1 VSAYRSVSVASVLAI
16 SIAVVGCAA
25 EPQAGVSPT
34 TRQTVSP
41 SVEPTPLH
49 EPYVSAPPTPTV
61 EPIPSPTSPAQ
72 HELVSIADRLGL
84 ADFTLRGTA
93 DYISQWGVGTLDGS
107 EVRIYEF
114 ASEDEYLTYL
124 DSVAPFGIT
133 ANDFVKQG
141 LYAVA
146 PTDRGQ
152 LERIRAAF

>member
-1 VSAYRSVSVASVLAI
+1 MPGYRSSSVAAVLAM
-16 SIAVVGCAA
+16 SIVVVGCAA
-25 EPQAGVSPT
+25 EPQAGASAT
-34 TRQTVSP
+34 AQQTVSP
-41 SVEPTPLH
+41 SAQPTASH
-49 EPYVSAPPTPTV
+49 EPYASGPPTPTV

-72 HELVSIADRLGL
+72 HELVNIADRLGL
-84 ADFTLRGTA
+84 AGFTLRGSA

-133 ANDFVKQG
+133 ADDFVKQG

-152 LERIRAAF
+152 LEQIRAAF

>member
-1 VSAYRSVSVASVLAI
+1 MN
-16 SIAVVGCAA
+16 
-25 EPQAGVSPT
+25 
-34 TRQTVSP
+34 
-41 SVEPTPLH
+41 
-49 EPYVSAPPTPTV
+49 
-61 EPIPSPTSPAQ
+61 
-72 HELVSIADRLGL
+72 IADRLGL

-133 ANDFVKQG
+133 ADDFVKRG

-152 LERIRAAF
+152 LERIRAAL